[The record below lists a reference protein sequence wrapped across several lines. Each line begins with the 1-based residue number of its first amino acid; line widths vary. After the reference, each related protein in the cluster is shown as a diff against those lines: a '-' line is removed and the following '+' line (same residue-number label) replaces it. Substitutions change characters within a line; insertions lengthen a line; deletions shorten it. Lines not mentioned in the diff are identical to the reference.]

1 MRRYLVKI
9 AMQYG
14 LMAQQIQ
21 SIDFDLLEKTI
32 NEYYAK
38 AHAFYLKSVKDSQL
52 DYGIYHNIF
61 FVLTEMVEARGCIK
75 DDLISRFSY
84 GIVKH
89 SLTNKA
95 ELVRE
100 YFEKNPVGCYCPL
113 LKQILGSKYVAQNS
127 ETSKEQKGN
136 KRHTILTNDQK
147 HKFTDTLNDVEQR
160 KVPKMTLIKTSMPKE
175 IMASIASFANQIRL
189 FSKDISTDEVRAFL
203 YNEECAR
210 LRMNQNNLVAFFLYQ
225 LSKQSLIKAEW
236 ANIIACNGLLISSSG
251 NIVTEAHNLTVPAC
265 KIANKP
271 LEALKDK
278 ERLIYDFVKNLKF

>member
-38 AHAFYLKSVKDSQL
+38 AHAFYLNSVKDSQL

-147 HKFTDTLNDVEQR
+147 HKFTDTLNDVEQM

>member
-1 MRRYLVKI
+1 MRQYLLKI
-9 AMQYG
+9 ATQYG
-14 LMAQQIQ
+14 LMGPQMK
-21 SIDFDLLEKTI
+21 SKDFDLLEKTI

-136 KRHTILTNDQK
+136 KRHTILTDEQK
-147 HKFTDTLNDVEQR
+147 RKFTDTLNDVDQM
-160 KVPKMTLIKTSMPKE
+160 KIPKAILIKIPIPKE
-175 IMASIASFANQIRL
+175 IMASIASFANLIRL
-189 FSKDISTDEVRAFL
+189 FSKDISTDEVKAFL

-225 LSKQSLIKAEW
+225 LSKRSLIKAEW

-278 ERLIYDFVKNLKF
+278 ERLIYDFVQNLKF

>member
-1 MRRYLVKI
+1 
-9 AMQYG
+9 MQYG

-38 AHAFYLKSVKDSQL
+38 AHAFYLNSVKDSQL

-84 GIVKH
+84 GIVKY
-89 SLTNKA
+89 SLTNK
-95 ELVRE
+95 ENLVRE
-100 YFEKNPVGCYCPL
+100 YFEKNPIGCYCPL

-127 ETSKEQKGN
+127 GTTKEQKGN
-136 KRHTILTNDQK
+136 NCHAILTDEQK
-147 HKFTDTLNDVEQR
+147 RKFTETLKDVDQM
-160 KVPKMTLIKTSMPKE
+160 KIPKATLIKTPIPKE
-175 IMASIASFANQIRL
+175 IIASIASFANQIRL
-189 FSKDISTDEVRAFL
+189 FSKDISTDEVKAFL

-278 ERLIYDFVKNLKF
+278 EKLIYDFVKNLKF

>member
-1 MRRYLVKI
+1 MRSYLLKI
-9 AMQYG
+9 ATQYG
-14 LMAQQIQ
+14 LKESQIQ

-38 AHAFYLKSVKDSQL
+38 AHAFYLRSVKDCQL

-61 FVLTEMVEARGCIK
+61 FVLMEMVEKSGCIK

-95 ELVRE
+95 DLVRE

-127 ETSKEQKGN
+127 GTTKEQKGN
-136 KRHTILTNDQK
+136 NRHAILTDEQK
-147 HKFTDTLNDVEQR
+147 RKFTETLKDVDQMEI
-160 KVPKMTLIKTSMPKE
+160 PKATLIKTPIPKE
-175 IMASIASFANQIRL
+175 IIASIARFANQIRL

-203 YNEECAR
+203 YNEERAR
-210 LRMNQNNLVAFFLYQ
+210 LRMSQNNLVAFFLYQ
-225 LSKQSLIKAEW
+225 LSKQSLIKADW

-265 KIANKP
+265 KIASKS

>member
-1 MRRYLVKI
+1 MRRYLEKI

-84 GIVKH
+84 GIVKY
-89 SLTNKA
+89 SLTNK
-95 ELVRE
+95 ENLVRE
-100 YFEKNPVGCYCPL
+100 YFEKNPIGCYCPL

-127 ETSKEQKGN
+127 GTTKEHKGNNRHAILTDEQK
-136 KRHTILTNDQK
+136 R
-147 HKFTDTLNDVEQR
+147 KFTETLKDVDQM
-160 KVPKMTLIKTSMPKE
+160 KIPKATLIKTPIPKE
-175 IMASIASFANQIRL
+175 IIASIASFANQIRL
-189 FSKDISTDEVRAFL
+189 FSKDISTDEVKAFL
-203 YNEECAR
+203 YDEERIR

-225 LSKQSLIKAEW
+225 LSKQSLIKAEA

-265 KIANKP
+265 KIASKP

>member
-1 MRRYLVKI
+1 MRNL
-9 AMQYG
+9 
-14 LMAQQIQ
+14 
-21 SIDFDLLEKTI
+21 S
-32 NEYYAK
+32 
-38 AHAFYLKSVKDSQL
+38 
-52 DYGIYHNIF
+52 HNIF
-61 FVLTEMVEARGCIK
+61 FVLMEMVEKSGCIK

-147 HKFTDTLNDVEQR
+147 HKFTDTLNDVEQM

>member
-1 MRRYLVKI
+1 MRSYLLKI
-9 AMQYG
+9 ATQYG
-14 LMAQQIQ
+14 LKEPQIQ

-38 AHAFYLKSVKDSQL
+38 AHAFYLRSVKDCQL

-61 FVLTEMVEARGCIK
+61 FVLMEMVEKSGCIK

-95 ELVRE
+95 DLVRE

-127 ETSKEQKGN
+127 VTTKEQKGN
-136 KRHTILTNDQK
+136 NRHAILTDEQK
-147 HKFTDTLNDVEQR
+147 RKFTETLKDVDQM
-160 KVPKMTLIKTSMPKE
+160 KIPKAMLIKIPIPKE

-225 LSKQSLIKAEW
+225 LSKRSLIKAEW

>member
-147 HKFTDTLNDVEQR
+147 HKFTDTLNDVEQM

-271 LEALKDK
+271 LEALKYK

>member
-1 MRRYLVKI
+1 MRRYLEKI

-38 AHAFYLKSVKDSQL
+38 AHAFYLNSVKDSQL

-147 HKFTDTLNDVEQR
+147 HKFTDTLNDVEQM

-225 LSKQSLIKAEW
+225 LSKQSLIKTEW

-278 ERLIYDFVKNLKF
+278 ERLIYDFIQNLKF

>member
-1 MRRYLVKI
+1 MRSYLLKI
-9 AMQYG
+9 ATQYG
-14 LMAQQIQ
+14 LKEPQIQ

-38 AHAFYLKSVKDSQL
+38 AHAFYLRSVKDCQL

-61 FVLTEMVEARGCIK
+61 FVLMEMVEKSGCIK

-95 ELVRE
+95 DLVRE

-113 LKQILGSKYVAQNS
+113 LKQILGSKYVAKNS
-127 ETSKEQKGN
+127 GTTKEQKGN
-136 KRHTILTNDQK
+136 NRHAILTDEQK
-147 HKFTDTLNDVEQR
+147 RKFTETLKDVDQM
-160 KVPKMTLIKTSMPKE
+160 KIPKAMLIKISIPKE
-175 IMASIASFANQIRL
+175 IMASIASFANLIRL
-189 FSKDISTDEVRAFL
+189 FSKDISTDEVKAFL

-225 LSKQSLIKAEW
+225 LSKRSLIKAEW

>member
-1 MRRYLVKI
+1 MRRYLEKI

-147 HKFTDTLNDVEQR
+147 HKFTDTLNDVEQM

-189 FSKDISTDEVRAFL
+189 FSEDISTDEVRAFL

>member
-1 MRRYLVKI
+1 MRSYLLKI
-9 AMQYG
+9 ATQYG
-14 LMAQQIQ
+14 LKEPQIQ

-38 AHAFYLKSVKDSQL
+38 AHAFYLRSVKDCQL

-61 FVLTEMVEARGCIK
+61 FVLMEMVEKSGCIK

-95 ELVRE
+95 DLVRE

-113 LKQILGSKYVAQNS
+113 LKQILGSKYVAKNS
-127 ETSKEQKGN
+127 GTTKEQKGN
-136 KRHTILTNDQK
+136 NRHAILTDEQK
-147 HKFTDTLNDVEQR
+147 RKFTETLKDVDQM
-160 KVPKMTLIKTSMPKE
+160 KIPKAMLIKISIPKE
-175 IMASIASFANQIRL
+175 IMASIASFANLIRL
-189 FSKDISTDEVRAFL
+189 FSKDISTDEVKAFL
-203 YNEECAR
+203 YDEERIR

>member
-1 MRRYLVKI
+1 MRRYLEKI

-147 HKFTDTLNDVEQR
+147 HKFTDTLNDVEQM

-278 ERLIYDFVKNLKF
+278 ERLIYDFVQNLKF

>member
-1 MRRYLVKI
+1 MRRYLEKI

-38 AHAFYLKSVKDSQL
+38 AHAFYLNSVKDSQL

-95 ELVRE
+95 ELGRE

-147 HKFTDTLNDVEQR
+147 HKFTDTLNDVEQM

>member
-1 MRRYLVKI
+1 MRSYLLKI
-9 AMQYG
+9 ATQYG
-14 LMAQQIQ
+14 LKESQIQ

-38 AHAFYLKSVKDSQL
+38 AHAFYLRSVKDCQL

-61 FVLTEMVEARGCIK
+61 FVLMEMVEKSGCIK
-75 DDLISRFSY
+75 EDLISRFSY

-95 ELVRE
+95 DLVRE

-127 ETSKEQKGN
+127 GTTKEQKGN
-136 KRHTILTNDQK
+136 NRHAILTDEQK
-147 HKFTDTLNDVEQR
+147 RKFTETLKDVDQMEI
-160 KVPKMTLIKTSMPKE
+160 PKATLIKTPIPKE
-175 IMASIASFANQIRL
+175 IIASIARFANQIRL

-203 YNEECAR
+203 YNEERAR
-210 LRMNQNNLVAFFLYQ
+210 LRMSQNNLVAFFLYQ
-225 LSKQSLIKAEW
+225 LSKQSLIKADW

-265 KIANKP
+265 KIASKS

>member
-1 MRRYLVKI
+1 MRRYLEKI

-147 HKFTDTLNDVEQR
+147 HKFTDTLNDVEQM

>member
-1 MRRYLVKI
+1 MRSYLLKI
-9 AMQYG
+9 ATQYG
-14 LMAQQIQ
+14 LKESQIQ

-38 AHAFYLKSVKDSQL
+38 AHAFYLRSVKDCQL

-61 FVLTEMVEARGCIK
+61 FVLMEMVEKSGCIK

-95 ELVRE
+95 DLVRE

-127 ETSKEQKGN
+127 GTTKEQKGN
-136 KRHTILTNDQK
+136 NRHAILTDEQK
-147 HKFTDTLNDVEQR
+147 RKFTETLKDVDQM
-160 KVPKMTLIKTSMPKE
+160 KIPKAILIKIPIPKE
-175 IMASIASFANQIRL
+175 IMASIASFANLIRL
-189 FSKDISTDEVRAFL
+189 FSKDISTDEVKAFL

-225 LSKQSLIKAEW
+225 LSKRSLIKAEW

-278 ERLIYDFVKNLKF
+278 ERLIYDFVQNLKF

>member
-61 FVLTEMVEARGCIK
+61 FVLMEMVEEKGCIK

-95 ELVRE
+95 DLVRE

-113 LKQILGSKYVAQNS
+113 LKQILGSKYVAQNA
-127 ETSKEQKGN
+127 ETKKEQKGN
-136 KRHTILTNDQK
+136 NRHAILTDEQK
-147 HKFTDTLNDVEQR
+147 RKFTETLKDVDQM
-160 KVPKMTLIKTSMPKE
+160 KIPKAMLIKIPIPKE

-189 FSKDISTDEVRAFL
+189 FSKDISTDEVKAFL

-225 LSKQSLIKAEW
+225 LSKRSLIKAEW

-278 ERLIYDFVKNLKF
+278 ERLIYDFVQNLKF

>member
-1 MRRYLVKI
+1 MRSYLLKI
-9 AMQYG
+9 ATQYG
-14 LMAQQIQ
+14 LKESQIQ

-38 AHAFYLKSVKDSQL
+38 AHAFYLRSVKDCQL

-61 FVLTEMVEARGCIK
+61 FVLMEMVEKSGCIK

-95 ELVRE
+95 DLVRE

-127 ETSKEQKGN
+127 GTTKEQKGN
-136 KRHTILTNDQK
+136 NRHAILTDEQK
-147 HKFTDTLNDVEQR
+147 RKFTETLKDVDQMEI
-160 KVPKMTLIKTSMPKE
+160 PKATLIKTPIPKE
-175 IMASIASFANQIRL
+175 IIASIARFANQIRL

-203 YNEECAR
+203 YNEERAR
-210 LRMNQNNLVAFFLYQ
+210 LRMSQNNLVAFFLYQ
-225 LSKQSLIKAEW
+225 LSKQSLIKADW

-278 ERLIYDFVKNLKF
+278 ERLIYDFVQNLKF

>member
-1 MRRYLVKI
+1 MRRYLEKI

-38 AHAFYLKSVKDSQL
+38 AHAFYLNSVKDSQL

-147 HKFTDTLNDVEQR
+147 HKFTDTLNDVEQM

>member
-1 MRRYLVKI
+1 MRRYLEKI

-147 HKFTDTLNDVEQR
+147 HKFTDTLNDVEQM

-236 ANIIACNGLLISSSG
+236 ANIIACNELLISSSG

>member
-38 AHAFYLKSVKDSQL
+38 VHAFYLNSVKDSQL

-147 HKFTDTLNDVEQR
+147 HKFTDTLNDVEQM

>member
-1 MRRYLVKI
+1 
-9 AMQYG
+9 MQYG

-38 AHAFYLKSVKDSQL
+38 AHAFYLNSVKDSQL

-84 GIVKH
+84 GIVKY
-89 SLTNKA
+89 SLTNK
-95 ELVRE
+95 ENLVRE
-100 YFEKNPVGCYCPL
+100 YFEKNPIGCYCPL

-127 ETSKEQKGN
+127 GTTKEQKGN
-136 KRHTILTNDQK
+136 NRHAILTDEQK
-147 HKFTDTLNDVEQR
+147 RKFTETLKDVDQM
-160 KVPKMTLIKTSMPKE
+160 KIPKATLIKTPIPKE
-175 IMASIASFANQIRL
+175 IIASIASFANQIRL
-189 FSKDISTDEVRAFL
+189 FSKDISTDEVKAFL
-203 YNEECAR
+203 YNEECTR

>member
-1 MRRYLVKI
+1 MRRYLEKI

-38 AHAFYLKSVKDSQL
+38 AHAFYLNSVKDSQL

-147 HKFTDTLNDVEQR
+147 HKFTDTLNDVDQM
-160 KVPKMTLIKTSMPKE
+160 KVPKMTLIKTSMTEE